1 MRPSRLSLPLIAL
14 WILLAA
20 RGAPAQTTPAAP
32 TAVPTAAPAAGPAPV
47 EAIVITPVPLQ
58 VKTLTGTVS
67 QLAPG
72 QGVIAGLKKGDLV
85 QLSYAAVG
93 ALAGTADIPGAAGTG
108 VAPVAVQ
115 LVGATLV
122 GTLKEVAVDKTWLV
136 VRSHLPEQP
145 DNEVNVPL
153 QADAPFWPLVA
164 AMRPGD
170 GVAAVYRS
178 VDGVNRIRM
187 LEWQYQP
194 VPRWQR
200 WLSLSVAAGLLFL
213 VALLLTGFHP
223 ARLILGVDNRYSAS
237 QLQTVLWFWVVISAY
252 MALVFHRLASAGW
265 SYVGGVDIPSNLLI
279 LSGVS
284 VLTFASAKLISRS
297 KAADADAPRPQA
309 AAAPRPADLV
319 QDNARRTDLGDFQMV
334 VITALAVLIYA
345 ISTVEFMERI
355 EFRRVVT
362 MPDVDATLLAIF
374 TLGQAA
380 YLGKKAA
387 GEGPPAN

>member
-1 MRPSRLSLPLIAL
+1 M
-14 WILLAA
+14 
-20 RGAPAQTTPAAP
+20 
-32 TAVPTAAPAAGPAPV
+32 
-47 EAIVITPVPLQ
+47 EAIVITPAPLQ

-67 QLAPG
+67 QLASG
-72 QGVIAGLKKGDLV
+72 QGAIAGLKKGDLV
-85 QLSYAAVG
+85 QLSYAAGGGV
-93 ALAGTADIPGAAGTG
+93 AGAAGAG
-108 VAPVAVQ
+108 AAPASVQ

-122 GTLKEVAVDKTWLV
+122 GTLKEVAADKTWLI
-136 VRSHLPEQP
+136 VRSRLPGQP

-170 GVAAVYRS
+170 GVAAVYRG

-200 WLSLSVAAGLLFL
+200 WLSLSGAAGLLFL
-213 VALLLTGFHP
+213 MALLLTGFHP
-223 ARLILGVDNRYSAS
+223 ARLILGVDNRYSTS

-252 MALVFHRLASAGW
+252 MALVFHRMASAGW

-284 VLTFASAKLISRS
+284 VLTFTGAKLISRS

-345 ISTVEFMERI
+345 VSTVEFMERI

-387 GEGPPAN
+387 GEGPAGN

>member
-20 RGAPAQTTPAAP
+20 RGAPAQTTPAAS
-32 TAVPTAAPAAGPAPV
+32 TAVPAAGPVPV
-47 EAIVITPVPLQ
+47 EAIVITPAPLQ

-72 QGVIAGLKKGDLV
+72 QGAIAGLKKGDLV
-85 QLSYAAVG
+85 QLSYAAGGGV
-93 ALAGTADIPGAAGTG
+93 AGAAGAG
-108 VAPVAVQ
+108 AAPASVQ

-122 GTLKEVAVDKTWLV
+122 GTLKEVAADKTWLIL
-136 VRSHLPEQP
+136 RSRLPEQP

-200 WLSLSVAAGLLFL
+200 WLSLSVAVGLLFL

-237 QLQTVLWFWVVISAY
+237 QFQTVLWFWVVISAY

-297 KAADADAPRPQA
+297 KAADADAPRPLS

-319 QDNARRTDLGDFQMV
+319 QDNAQRTDLGDFQMV

>member
-1 MRPSRLSLPLIAL
+1 MRASRLLGLSLLSV
-14 WILLAA
+14 WILLAGHA
-20 RGAPAQTTPAAP
+20 ALAQAAPASQAGAPAP
-32 TAVPTAAPAAGPAPV
+32 APAPSAAPV
-47 EAIVITPVPLQ
+47 EAIVITAEPLQ

-72 QGVIAGLKKGDLV
+72 QGVVAGLKKGDLV
-85 QLSYAAVG
+85 QLSYA
-93 ALAGTADIPGAAGTG
+93 GAAAGPGG
-108 VAPVAVQ
+108 VPVPATVQ

-122 GTLKEVAVDKTWLV
+122 GTLKEVAADKTWLI
-136 VRSHLPEQP
+136 VRSRLPEQP
-145 DNEVNVPL
+145 GNEVNVPL
-153 QADAPFWPLVA
+153 QAEAPFWPLVSE
-164 AMRPGD
+164 MRPGD
-170 GVAAVYRS
+170 GVTAVYRG

-187 LEWQYQP
+187 LEWQFQP

-213 VALLLTGFHP
+213 VALALTGFHP

-237 QLQTVLWFWVVISAY
+237 QFQTVLWFWVVISAY

-284 VLTFASAKLISRS
+284 VLTFAGAKLISRS
-297 KAADADAPRPQA
+297 KAAGADAPRMAA

-319 QDNARRTDLGDFQMV
+319 QDNAQRTDLGDFQMV

-387 GEGPPAN
+387 GEGPAAN

>member
-1 MRPSRLSLPLIAL
+1 MRPSRLLLPLFAL

-20 RGAPAQTTPAAP
+20 RGAPAQTTPA
-32 TAVPTAAPAAGPAPV
+32 VPTAAPAAAPVPV
-47 EAIVITPVPLQ
+47 EAIVITPAPLQ

-72 QGVIAGLKKGDLV
+72 QGAIAGQKKGDLV
-85 QLSYAAVG
+85 QLSYAAGGGVAGVAG
-93 ALAGTADIPGAAGTG
+93 AGAAP
-108 VAPVAVQ
+108 ASVQ

-122 GTLKEVAVDKTWLV
+122 GTLKEVAADKTWLI
-136 VRSHLPEQP
+136 VRSRLPEQP

-178 VDGVNRIRM
+178 IDGVNRIRM

-297 KAADADAPRPQA
+297 KAADAAAPRPQA

-319 QDNARRTDLGDFQMV
+319 QDNAQRTDLGDFQMV

>member
-1 MRPSRLSLPLIAL
+1 MRPSRLLLPLFAL
-14 WILLAA
+14 WIFLAP
-20 RGAPAQTTPAAP
+20 RGTPAQTIPPA
-32 TAVPTAAPAAGPAPV
+32 PTAAPAVAPAPV

-58 VKTLTGTVS
+58 VKTLSGTVS

-72 QGVIAGLKKGDLV
+72 QGAIAGLKKGDLV
-85 QLSYAAVG
+85 QLSYSAGGAA
-93 ALAGTADIPGAAGTG
+93 AGTADLRGAPGAGA
-108 VAPVAVQ
+108 AAASLQ

-122 GTLKEVAVDKTWLV
+122 GTLKEVAVDNTWLI
-136 VRSHLPEQP
+136 VRSSLPEQP

-170 GVAAVYRS
+170 GVTAVYRS

-213 VALLLTGFHP
+213 VAQVLTGFHP

-284 VLTFASAKLISRS
+284 VLTFTGAKLISRS
-297 KAADADAPRPQA
+297 KAADSAAPRPLA

-345 ISTVEFMERI
+345 IATVEFMQRI

>member
-1 MRPSRLSLPLIAL
+1 MRASSLLILSILSLSLA
-14 WILLAA
+14 LAA
-20 RGAPAQTTPAAP
+20 PGALAQPPESASASAQPPAA
-32 TAVPTAAPAAGPAPV
+32 APV
-47 EAIVITPVPLQ
+47 EAIVVVAAPLQ
-58 VKTLTGTVS
+58 VKTLSGTVS
-67 QLAPG
+67 QFAPG
-72 QGVIAGLKKGDLV
+72 AGAVAGLKKGDL
-85 QLSYAAVG
+85 LLLNYAAGV
-93 ALAGTADIPGAAGTG
+93 AGTPATTLASA
-108 VAPVAVQ
+108 Q

-122 GTLKEVAVDKTWLV
+122 GTLKEVAADKTWLI
-136 VRSHLPEQP
+136 VRSRLPEQP

-170 GVAAVYRS
+170 GVTAVYRS
-178 VDGVNRIRM
+178 IDGVNRIRM

-200 WLSLSVAAGLLFL
+200 WVSLGAAAGLLFL

-223 ARLILGVDNRYSAS
+223 AQLILGVDNRYSSS
-237 QLQTVLWFWVVISAY
+237 QFQTVLWFWVVISAY

-297 KAADADAPRPQA
+297 KAADADVPRNA
-309 AAAPRPADLV
+309 AAAPRAADLV
-319 QDNARRTDLGDFQMV
+319 QDNAERTDLGDFQMV

-345 ISTVEFMERI
+345 VSTVEFMERI

-387 GEGPPAN
+387 GEAPPPN